1 MKLFLIRFSKIL
13 GLTILLLLVAISALT
28 YLLRNRIDPYYV
40 KLVSHATGGIILG
53 DSRALQ
59 GLDPEQFDFNIDN
72 FAFTIGHSP
81 FDKSYIKLIQKKVG
95 SGSNNQ
101 HIISVDPWSL
111 INDTS
116 NKEDRNP
123 FFSEKLQFPLLEPN
137 FEYIY
142 KYIDLRLVTLL
153 KLFSSSAITSDK
165 GWLRQGMDSNELF
178 REYPRRV
185 KEKVENYKRN
195 YPFSA
200 IHLKSSRVQNLLE
213 IIRFLKKSGRV
224 VIVRLPVSREM
235 MNLENARYPG
245 FNSLLEE
252 ISTNSSCKFIDL
264 TDMDIQTTDGNHIW
278 YKEVARVSSELN
290 LRIKKQ

>member
-1 MKLFLIRFSKIL
+1 MLF
-13 GLTILLLLVAISALT
+13 LVAISGLT

-59 GLDPEQFDFNIDN
+59 GLDPEKFDFTIDN

-81 FDKSYIKLIQKKVG
+81 YDRSYLKLIQKKVG

-101 HIISVDPWSL
+101 HIVSVNPWSL
-111 INDTS
+111 ILDTS
-116 NKEDRNP
+116 NKEDINP
-123 FFSEKLQFPLLEPN
+123 FFTEKLQFPLLEPN
-137 FEYIY
+137 FEYIF
-142 KYIDLRLVTLL
+142 KYVDLRLVTLL
-153 KLFSSSAITSDK
+153 KLLSTNAITTDK
-165 GWLRQGMDSNELF
+165 GWLKQGIDSKELF

-185 KEKVENYKRN
+185 KEKVENYKRK
-195 YPFSA
+195 YPFTNSD
-200 IHLKSSRVQNLLE
+200 IKSSRVQNLLD

-224 VIVRLPVSREM
+224 VIVRLPVSQEM
-235 MNLENARYPG
+235 MNLENARYPR
-245 FNSLLEE
+245 FNYLLEE

-290 LRIKKQ
+290 LRIKKSNNFTD